1 MKPII
6 CITLGL
12 LIFVPNTMAAAGIT
26 DLLDAAIQGEHRDEA
41 NKTRDIYRHPRETL
55 LFFGL
60 QPDMHV
66 LEITPGGGWYTE
78 ILAPVLKDKGQLT
91 VASFGLDNPVA
102 YFANIEQK
110 FITRLE
116 ASPEIY
122 AEVERVN
129 FKDNDYLSA
138 VADDSVDMVVTF
150 RNTHNWLRQGE
161 ADKVYSAMQR
171 VLKPCGT
178 LGVVQHRAAE
188 DDSIT
193 IENGYVPESVVIAL
207 VENNG
212 FKLTDTSDINAN
224 PKDSRD
230 HPEGVWTLPPNL
242 RMGDQDR
249 EKYLAIGESDR
260 MTLRF
265 IKPGDG
271 CPVR

>member
-1 MKPII
+1 MKSISSFVLML
-6 CITLGL
+6 CILT
-12 LIFVPNTMAAAGIT
+12 PAAVTAADIAT
-26 DLLDAAIQGEHRDEA
+26 LLDNAIQGEHRDEA
-41 NKTRDIYRHPRETL
+41 NKSRDIYRHPRETL

-102 YFANIEQK
+102 YLANVEQK
-110 FITRLE
+110 FINRLE

-129 FKDNDYLSA
+129 FKEDDYLAA

-150 RNTHNWLRQGE
+150 RNTHNWLRHGE

-207 VENNG
+207 IENNG
-212 FKLTDTSDINAN
+212 FRLTDTSDINAN

-242 RMGDQDR
+242 RLGDQDR

-265 IKPGDG
+265 IKPGDA